1 MGPLRRT
8 EILQAIVRP
17 DRARLPKTRRD
28 PEGPKVTPGSFAWPE
43 GGKCATEV
51 LPDPR
56 ELYEVNYAAGWLTR
70 NQFSW
75 AYEEK
80 FGCALKALTL
90 NSESQVPEATR
101 ALAEIPGG
109 IADLVKEA
117 RRAAVA
123 PREKKAAESVR
134 LVKIEYRPI
143 EAGAAFP

>member
-1 MGPLRRT
+1 M
-8 EILQAIVRP
+8 
-17 DRARLPKTRRD
+17 
-28 PEGPKVTPGSFAWPE
+28 
-43 GGKCATEV
+43 
-51 LPDPR
+51 
-56 ELYEVNYAAGWLTR
+56 
-70 NQFSW
+70 
-75 AYEEK
+75 
-80 FGCALKALTL
+80 
-90 NSESQVPEATR
+90 PEATR